1 LKKQEEVMKR
11 YTVML
16 SKEEREELL
25 KITTSGKHQSQ
36 RVINALILL
45 NTDEGEYQEN
55 RTMNSML
62 SEVLKISERKID
74 RVKKRFIEEGFEIGL
89 KGRDSTR
96 CYEKKI
102 DGDFEA
108 HLIALSCGETPEGY
122 ARWTLRLLADKD
134 EVSHE
139 TIRQVLKKTNL
150 SHGKR
155 NVG

>member
-1 LKKQEEVMKR
+1 MKR

-16 SKEEREELL
+16 SREEREELL
-25 KITTSGKHQSQ
+25 KIISSGKHQSQ

-45 NTDEGEYQEN
+45 NTDEGEYQEERTIN
-55 RTMNSML
+55 RML

-74 RVKKRFIEEGFEIGL
+74 RVKKRFVEAGLEIGL

-102 DGDFEA
+102 DGDFES
-108 HLIALSCGETPEGY
+108 HLIALSCGETPDGY
-122 ARWTLRLLADKD
+122 ARWTLRLLADKVVELGYID

-139 TIRQVLKKTNL
+139 TIRQLLKKTN
-150 SHGKR
+150 
-155 NVG
+155 

>member
-1 LKKQEEVMKR
+1 MKK

-55 RTMNSML
+55 RTINSML

-89 KGRDSTR
+89 KGRDSTH

-108 HLIALSCGETPEGY
+108 HLIALICGETPEGY
-122 ARWTLRLLADKD
+122 ARWTLRLLRR
-134 EVSHE
+134 VV
-139 TIRQVLKKTNL
+139 T
-150 SHGKR
+150 KR
-155 NVG
+155 RKGIKYRML

>member
-1 LKKQEEVMKR
+1 MKR
-11 YTVML
+11 YTVTL
-16 SKEEREELL
+16 SREEREELL
-25 KITTSGKHQSQ
+25 KIISSGKHQSQ

-55 RTMNSML
+55 SQTNNSISKML
-62 SEVLKISERKID
+62 MISERKVE
-74 RVKKRFIEEGFEIGL
+74 RVKKRFVEEGLEIGL

-122 ARWTLRLLADKD
+122 ARWTLRLLADKVVELGYID

-139 TIRQVLKKTNL
+139 TIRQILKKTNL
-150 SHGKR
+150 SRGRR

>member
-1 LKKQEEVMKR
+1 MKR
-11 YTVML
+11 YTVTL
-16 SKEEREELL
+16 SREEREELL
-25 KITTSGKHQSQ
+25 KIISSGKHHSQ

-55 RTMNSML
+55 SQTNNSISKML
-62 SEVLKISERKID
+62 MISERKVE
-74 RVKKRFIEEGFEIGL
+74 RVKKRFVEEGLEIGL

-122 ARWTLRLLADKD
+122 ARWTLRLLADKVVELGYID

-139 TIRQVLKKTNL
+139 TIRQILKKTNL
-150 SHGKR
+150 SRGKR

>member
-1 LKKQEEVMKR
+1 MKR

-45 NTDEGEYQEN
+45 NTDEGEYQDE
-55 RTMNSML
+55 RTKNNQL
-62 SEVLKISERKID
+62 SGVLKISEKKID
-74 RVKKRFIEEGFEIGL
+74 RVKKRFVEEGFEIGL

-96 CYEKKI
+96 SYEKKI

-122 ARWTLRLLADKD
+122 ARWTLRLLADKVVELGYID